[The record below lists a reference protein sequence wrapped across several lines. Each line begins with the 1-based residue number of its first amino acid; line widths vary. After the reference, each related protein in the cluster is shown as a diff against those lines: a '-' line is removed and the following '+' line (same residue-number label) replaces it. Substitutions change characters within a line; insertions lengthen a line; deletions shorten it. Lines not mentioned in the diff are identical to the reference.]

1 SPKDYAMQL
10 RQMKQKAKED
20 HQAGVST
27 VRVVEDAMKN
37 AHPNVLPH
45 VNPAGLA
52 HAVQRYVQV
61 PGMLEWPATID
72 PSQFNFRFLRQDNC
86 DRFQRG
92 EPTAFKLLFS
102 EFEEGHLFTPCAYAF
117 LTSKRTT
124 AYEHVFRSLK
134 AHGRIV
140 NDPATVSCDFELA
153 LSKGFNKIF
162 TTTKISRC
170 AFHLYQA
177 VYRKI

>member
-27 VRVVEDAMKN
+27 VRVVEDAMKK

-92 EPTAFKLLFS
+92 EPTALKLLFS
-102 EFEEGHLFTPCAYAF
+102 EFGKELLINNPDWSVDGTFYA
-117 LTSKRTT
+117 
-124 AYEHVFRSLK
+124 APVE
-134 AHGRIV
+134 
-140 NDPATVSCDFELA
+140 FEQIL
-153 LSKGFNKIF
+153 I
-162 TTTKISRC
+162 
-170 AFHLYQA
+170 
-177 VYRKI
+177 